1 MGNYILR
8 RLLMAVPVLL
18 AITIIVFLFLH
29 LSPVDPIKVILGD
42 DYNEERARIVKEDLG
57 LDKPLPVQ
65 YGMWLWRVLQG
76 NLGRSYVRLAPVS
89 ELIAQRLPTTVVLAC
104 MALVA
109 SLLIAIPVGVI
120 SATRRG
126 SFFDGIARVIA
137 MLGISVPVFWL
148 GILLI
153 VLFSM
158 KLRWLPPRGSL
169 DAIESMILPAI
180 ALGAAQAAL
189 ISRLT
194 RSSLLEVLLEDYVR
208 TARSKGLS
216 ESVSI
221 YKHALGNALL
231 PVVTMVGIQ
240 FGYLL
245 GGAVLTEI
253 VFSMPGI
260 GRLLVES
267 IHNRDFPVVQ
277 GCILVITTAFVFI
290 NLLVDV
296 IYSFIDPRIRYK

>member
-1 MGNYILR
+1 LGTYILR
-8 RLLMAVPVLL
+8 RLLMSIPVLL
-18 AITIIVFLFLH
+18 AITIVVFLFLH

-42 DYNEERARIVKEDLG
+42 TYDEERGRIVKQELG
-57 LDKPLPVQ
+57 LDRSLPVQ
-65 YGMWLWRVLQG
+65 YGLWLGRVLQG
-76 NLGRSYVRLAPVS
+76 NLGRSYVRFAPVS
-89 ELIAQRLPTTVVLAC
+89 ELIVQRLPLTVILAC
-104 MALVA
+104 LALIA
-109 SLLIAIPVGVI
+109 SLMIAIPVGVI

-126 SFFDGIARVIA
+126 SFFDGISRVIA

-169 DAIESMILPAI
+169 DAIASMILPAVT
-180 ALGAAQAAL
+180 LGAANGAL
-189 ISRLT
+189 IARLT
-194 RSSLLEVLLEDYVR
+194 RSSLLEVLSEDYVR

-216 ESVSI
+216 EKVTI

-231 PVVTMVGIQ
+231 PVVTMIGIQ

-277 GCILVITTAFVFI
+277 GCILVVTSGFVFI
-290 NLLVDV
+290 NLLVD
-296 IYSFIDPRIRYK
+296 ILYSVIDPRIRYK